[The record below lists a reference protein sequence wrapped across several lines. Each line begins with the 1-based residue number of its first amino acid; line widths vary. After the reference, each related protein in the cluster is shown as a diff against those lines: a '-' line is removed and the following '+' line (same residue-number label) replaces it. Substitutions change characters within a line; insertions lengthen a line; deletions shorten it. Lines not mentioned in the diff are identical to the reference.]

1 MNELY
6 MDFIT
11 KQEII
16 QALKHLGQLA
26 ESIGEKIELV
36 TVGGALMLLAYD
48 ARPTTK
54 DIDVLI
60 TMPDDRTLVR

>member
-1 MNELY
+1 ML

-26 ESIGEKIELV
+26 ESIGEQIELV

-60 TMPDDRTLVR
+60 

>member
-1 MNELY
+1 

-26 ESIGEKIELV
+26 ESCGEQIELV
-36 TVGGALMLLAYD
+36 TVGGALMLLACSH
-48 ARPTTK
+48 ATNHTKKPTEGRDMVCRAT
-54 DIDVLI
+54 
-60 TMPDDRTLVR
+60 